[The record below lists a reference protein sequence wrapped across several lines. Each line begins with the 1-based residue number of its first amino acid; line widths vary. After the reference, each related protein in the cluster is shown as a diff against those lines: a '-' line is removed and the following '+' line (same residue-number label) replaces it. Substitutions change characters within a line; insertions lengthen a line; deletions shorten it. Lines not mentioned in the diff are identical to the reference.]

1 MTKAKRL
8 NAIQFAIEC
17 LDDSIAQYAPELCE
31 EWTIDEVWRRTRERG
46 GTFIYRFDAIQG
58 LKALLKKRSKRGRG

>member
-1 MTKAKRL
+1 MTKPHGGKRVVH
-8 NAIQFAIEC
+8 
-17 LDDSIAQYAPELCE
+17 PELCE

-58 LKALLKKRSKRGRG
+58 LKALLKKRPKRGRG